1 VKTTGICPKCQ
12 GRKLFHVTAVRH
24 TYCDAQGSLRDFN
37 VTSAEVPTG
46 KKGVFGG
53 TSTEIESAGPYETLV
68 CAGCGYA
75 EWYVPRYALEALE
88 RLSKATGAV
97 RLIDGSNPSDT
108 PFR

>member
-53 TSTEIESAGPYETLV
+53 T
-68 CAGCGYA
+68 GCGYA